1 MTQESIR
8 VLIIEDDIAIAE
20 VNHKYL
26 SQIDGFEVVGIAT
39 SHHEA
44 EIQVDILKPQLVL
57 LDVYLPDGNGFDI
70 LRYLRQQQHQCD
82 VILITAAR
90 DVDTLQQAMRGGVV
104 DYLLKPV
111 IFSRLESAL
120 NKYKHR
126 LTGFE
131 QASSL
136 DQGLVDKM
144 FQTPSVDGE
153 GNQHT
158 LRLPKGIDGVTLD
171 KIRCLF
177 KQETGQLT
185 ADEAGEKIGASRTTA
200 RRYLEYLITTGELV
214 ADLSYGTVGRPERS
228 YKKVVR

>member
-39 SHHEA
+39 SQHEA

-57 LDVYLPDGNGFDI
+57 LDVYLPDGNGLDI

-144 FQTPSVDGE
+144 FQTSSTDGE